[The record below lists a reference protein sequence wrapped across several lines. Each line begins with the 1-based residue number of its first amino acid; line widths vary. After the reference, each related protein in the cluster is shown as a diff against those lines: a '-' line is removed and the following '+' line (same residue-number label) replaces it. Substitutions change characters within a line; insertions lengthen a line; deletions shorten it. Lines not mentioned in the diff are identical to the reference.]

1 MGIPRLDIMVFTFDL
16 HQKRLINTHFYF
28 KNFAV
33 SKCMY
38 TMEGRHI
45 FEFLFYFSFILF

>member
-1 MGIPRLDIMVFTFDL
+1 MVFIFDL

-33 SKCMY
+33 SKFMY

-45 FEFLFYFSFILF
+45 FEFLFYLSFTLF